1 MRKLIITESERRKIL
16 NMHGFKKMLSEATLV
31 DVQNLLNTKFSS
43 GLIPDGKYGPKTAAA
58 IEKALSG
65 GSPVG
70 QPEMMVK
77 KEVSLSQ
84 EPTTGPEMTASI
96 NSTGGA
102 STGGANTG
110 EPTDQS

>member
-1 MRKLIITESERRKIL
+1 MRKLIITESEKRKIL

-43 GLIPDGKYGPKTAAA
+43 GLTPDGKYGPKTAAA

-84 EPTTGPEMTASI
+84 EPTNDPEINASVT
-96 NSTGGA
+96 SA
-102 STGGANTG
+102 GGANTG

>member
-43 GLIPDGKYGPKTAAA
+43 GLTPDGKYGPKTAAA

-84 EPTTGPEMTASI
+84 EPTTEPEMTASI

>member
-1 MRKLIITESERRKIL
+1 
-16 NMHGFKKMLSEATLV
+16 MHGFKKMLSEATLV

-43 GLIPDGKYGPKTAAA
+43 GLTPDGKYGPKTAAA

-77 KEVSLSQ
+77 KVVSLSQ
-84 EPTTGPEMTASI
+84 EPTNDPEINASVT
-96 NSTGGA
+96 SA
-102 STGGANTG
+102 GGANTG